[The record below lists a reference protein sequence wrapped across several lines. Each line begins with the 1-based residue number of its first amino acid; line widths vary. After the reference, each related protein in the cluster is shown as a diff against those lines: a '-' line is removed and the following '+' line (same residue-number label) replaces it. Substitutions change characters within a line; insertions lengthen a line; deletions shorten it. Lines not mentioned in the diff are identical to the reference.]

1 MRILITGAFGRLGQ
15 ACLLEAARQ
24 GHRVSTFDV
33 PSKSNRRA
41 AARFLAK
48 QASGDSGHRAYW
60 GDIRRI
66 DDLKPALEDVDC
78 VIHYAAVLPPVT
90 EDAPELAEE
99 INVAGTHNLIQAV
112 KGTGRDIAIH
122 YPSSLT
128 VFGIKQELPPPRRVN
143 ETTQATDNYT
153 DHKLK
158 CEQAL
163 MESGLPYAIFRVGVS
178 VGAALQGIDKKT
190 LGSMLGVK
198 ADNRLE
204 YIHPDD
210 VATAM
215 VNAVGN
221 EEAKG
226 KILLVGG
233 GASCQVTQRDL
244 IDATLGSAGL
254 PFDDDEL
261 GGNAYYTDWLDTEE
275 SQKIL
280 RYQETS
286 FGAFRAQMRHKLR
299 FVRPFV
305 KPLAPVI
312 KRILKQWIAS

>member
-1 MRILITGAFGRLGQ
+1 MRILMTGAFGRLGQ
-15 ACLLEAARQ
+15 ASLLEATRQ
-24 GHRVSTFDV
+24 GYQVSTFDV
-33 PSKSNRRA
+33 PSKPNRRA
-41 AARFLAK
+41 ARKFLGSRA
-48 QASGDSGHRAYW
+48 ADPSGHRAYW

-66 DDLKPALEDVDC
+66 DDLKPALEGVNC

-90 EDAPELAEE
+90 EAAPELAEA
-99 INVAGTHNLIQAV
+99 INVAGTRNLIQAV
-112 KGTGRDIAIH
+112 ASTGRAIAIH

-128 VFGIKQELPPPRRVN
+128 VFGIKQELPPPRRID
-143 ETTQATDNYT
+143 EPTQASDNYT
-153 DHKLK
+153 DHKLR

-163 MESGLPYAIFRVGVS
+163 LESGLPTVILRVAVS
-178 VGAALQGIDKKT
+178 VGVALQGIDKQT

-221 EEAKG
+221 EQALG

-244 IDATLGSAGL
+244 INATLGSAGL
-254 PFDDDEL
+254 EFADDEL
-261 GGNAYYTDWLDTEE
+261 GSNAYYTDWLDTEA
-275 SQKIL
+275 SQRIL
-280 RYQETS
+280 QYQKTS
-286 FGAFRAQMRHKLR
+286 FAEFQQQMRHKLR

-312 KRILKQWIAS
+312 KPLLKRWLAS

>member
-24 GHRVSTFDV
+24 GYRVSTFDV
-33 PSKSNRRA
+33 PSKRNRRA
-41 AARFLAK
+41 ATKFLEM
-48 QASGDSGHRAYW
+48 QATGQSGHRSYW

-66 DDLKPALEDVDC
+66 DDLEVALEGMDC
-78 VIHYAAVLPPVT
+78 VIHYAAVLPPIT
-90 EDAPELAEE
+90 DDAPELAEE
-99 INVAGTHNLIQAV
+99 INVNGTRNLIQAV
-112 KGTGRDIAIH
+112 ASTGRAIAIQ

-128 VFGIKQELPPPRRVN
+128 VFGINQELSPPRRVDDP
-143 ETTQATDNYT
+143 THATDNYT

-163 MESGLPYAIFRVGVS
+163 MESGLPYVIFRLAVS
-178 VGAALQGIDKKT
+178 VGAALQGIDRKT

-221 EEAKG
+221 EEAMG
-226 KILLVGG
+226 RILLVGG
-233 GASCQVTQRDL
+233 GTSCQVTQRDL
-244 IDATLGSAGL
+244 INATLGSAGL
-254 PFDDDEL
+254 TFGDDEL
-261 GGNAYYTDWLDTEE
+261 GSKAYYTDWLDTEE
-275 SQKIL
+275 SQRIL
-280 RYQETS
+280 RYQQTS
-286 FGAFRAQMRHKLR
+286 FGDFQEQMHHKLR

-305 KPLAPVI
+305 RPLAPVI
-312 KRILKQWIAS
+312 KGVLKQWIRS